1 MALHCNFQ
9 GLVAESDSD
18 RDPGNGCFLRGQRRV
33 RAALLPSGCYL
44 KAQVNFT
51 LAAAAHALNNGQNIL
66 WVQLVDVLMIDA
78 DCTDVMWPHA
88 WNSVCGSSHHRFL
101 LVCERLVNNIQS
113 GIQEALV
120 LQRPQHTQSLWE
132 HLSCTGYS
140 HLCNGST
147 GSAPTL
153 SMYDHKH
160 QKRPELCFFLFK
172 STATHNQHTH
182 THVKANMWSE
192 HQEGRG
198 LNTGGGGRAN

>member
-1 MALHCNFQ
+1 MCVQGCVIVSELDDPSGHHDFPWMALHCNFQ

-33 RAALLPSGCYL
+33 CAALLPSGCYL
-44 KAQVNFT
+44 KAQVNFTFT

-132 HLSCTGYS
+132 HLGCTGYS

-147 GSAPTL
+147 GSA
-153 SMYDHKH
+153 HA
-160 QKRPELCFFLFK
+160 
-172 STATHNQHTH
+172 STNPLY
-182 THVKANMWSE
+182 V
-192 HQEGRG
+192 
-198 LNTGGGGRAN
+198 